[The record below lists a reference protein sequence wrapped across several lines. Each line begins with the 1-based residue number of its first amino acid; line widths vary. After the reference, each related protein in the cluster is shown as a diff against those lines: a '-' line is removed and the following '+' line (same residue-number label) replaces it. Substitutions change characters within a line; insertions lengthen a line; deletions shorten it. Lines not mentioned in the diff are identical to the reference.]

1 MDEQALRGLA
11 SMASSQEQSRAL
23 EYFEHLKSSENGWKL
38 CAQALTTSQGYW
50 DDYVKFF
57 CLQVIEA
64 YLKDRYRKCSNGDC
78 ELVRSLVASL
88 LEIQGTKPDKNFVKN
103 KVSQIVSLV
112 FVADYPHRWASFF
125 TDLLGTLVLGPAAT
139 DMFLRVLLQID
150 SEVVDRDIVH
160 TQEETERNT
169 AIKDAMREQAVQQLT
184 DAWYQILTQYE
195 GSDTAV
201 VCSCLEV
208 VGKYI
213 SWIDIG
219 LIANEQFVPVI
230 IRFLSNALLR
240 ESACDC
246 ISEIVSKGM
255 EPRAKTKLVES
266 FTHVLEES
274 GHFNLPQDVD
284 VDFLAKMSR
293 MINCMGV
300 QLISCWQKM
309 CKVDAE
315 MAAVSLQAAENKV
328 PLLLRFLGDEDDDVS
343 AAVATFTTDYISLL
357 KQLQTLSQK
366 QKDNVEALLFIVINK
381 MKFDECYNF
390 EQEGEEEAM
399 FQEYRKQLK
408 TIFTNLASLDIGMV
422 EGSVQRLVGDTLTN
436 WKARPLADIE
446 VAIHL
451 LYIMGEALP
460 APLSQHFSTSHEKAS
475 SLQALMRLLV
485 SSGVSCHGHMMVMV
499 HFFETV
505 VRYEKFFQ
513 CEPQHIPHVLGA
525 FLDERGFHHVS
536 GQVRSRASYLF
547 SRFIKSCRLQL
558 QGYIEEI
565 LGQFGDLLTVN
576 SPENGCQHLLSS
588 DDQLFVYETA
598 GSLIVSSNFPPQRK
612 GELMRQVVGPIAAK
626 FSTLMEGMVAETD
639 EGRQLAYANSINNA
653 ISLASRASKAFSNQ
667 QTMQQCGC
675 EGVFLELLQMF
686 VQAVTVPVHRG
697 LVQAGVR
704 QYLHRMVVCMESE
717 ILPYVPAVLENLL
730 KQPDAKEL
738 HDFLPLMN
746 QLIMKFKGAIAPFLQ
761 EVFMP
766 VVRTIFAV
774 LCQPADERDQVASM
788 ERLLLQRGYY
798 QFLATIVTND
808 VLDVLKHQ
816 DASNLEHVLMTI
828 VRGAT
833 DMPDPSSQKTCF
845 NILKRLVEA
854 WGGEEGLPGFVDFVY
869 KNIVPACF
877 LAPLKPDFDM
887 RDGQS
892 ALAVSEM
899 AACLRCVKES
909 RGGEFVEYLRGE
921 YLATLNLSLDLRQQF
936 CDALSL
942 DNKQFKSY
950 FKTFMM
956 KAKS

>member
-184 DAWYQILTQYE
+184 DAWYQIL
-195 GSDTAV
+195 
-201 VCSCLEV
+201 V

-366 QKDNVEALLFIVINK
+366 QKDNVE
-381 MKFDECYNF
+381 
-390 EQEGEEEAM
+390 GEEEAM

-460 APLSQHFSTSHEKAS
+460 
-475 SLQALMRLLV
+475 LV

-525 FLDERGFHHVS
+525 FLDERGFHH
-536 GQVRSRASYLF
+536 
-547 SRFIKSCRLQL
+547 L

-626 FSTLMEGMVAETD
+626 FSTLMEGM
-639 EGRQLAYANSINNA
+639 
-653 ISLASRASKAFSNQ
+653 
-667 QTMQQCGC
+667 
-675 EGVFLELLQMF
+675 
-686 VQAVTVPVHRG
+686 
-697 LVQAGVR
+697 
-704 QYLHRMVVCMESE
+704 
-717 ILPYVPAVLENLL
+717 
-730 KQPDAKEL
+730 
-738 HDFLPLMN
+738 
-746 QLIMKFKGAIAPFLQ
+746 GAIAPFLQ

-892 ALAVSEM
+892 AL
-899 AACLRCVKES
+899 
-909 RGGEFVEYLRGE
+909 GGEFVEYLRGE